1 MKYKVAGIVFEVR
14 LEEPYR
20 EMEYSPVVLDRI
32 ARASRGEAGLDIRPT
47 RAGDDVPHRT
57 LVQTREEL
65 LPGARGLD
73 LSQYAPFQLDRDFSA
88 SVEMTEKQSVEMTED
103 QPGDCVPRRNRP
115 HFTDG
120 EGYSLPAFVLTVKRG
135 LDKAPELG
143 TLITRVQTQLPYFSI
158 YEHEGCPRYTL
169 DENTE
174 TGEPSAILCMSPDF
188 KESELYV
195 AESLRASAVV
205 FQLSTALMM
214 NFTYVSAQKGVLLI
228 HASVIG
234 YNGKA
239 NIFLGKSGTGKSTH
253 SRLWLENI
261 PGADLLNDDN
271 PALGFDKDGKP
282 CIFGTPWSGKTPC
295 YRNICAPLNA
305 IVRLEQAPENS
316 IARDSGIN
324 AFAALYGSVSAIR
337 WNRPIMDA
345 ITASVEKIASSV
357 KVFRLSCLPD
367 PAAAQLCCR
376 TILEL

>member
-14 LEEPYR
+14 LEEPFR

-65 LPGARGLD
+65 LPGAKGLD

-88 SVEMTEKQSVEMTED
+88 SVEMTDKQSVEMTGLRLPIRSAMTE
-103 QPGDCVPRRNRP
+103 
-115 HFTDG
+115 G
-120 EGYSLPAFVLTVKRG
+120 EPEFVLTVRRG
-135 LDKAPELG
+135 LEKVPELG
-143 TLITRVQTQLPYFSI
+143 QLMAQVHTQLPYFSV
-158 YEHEGCPRYTL
+158 YEREGYPRYTL
-169 DENTE
+169 DENPE
-174 TGEPSAILCMSPDF
+174 TGKPSAILCMSKDF
-188 KESELYV
+188 KESTLYV
-195 AESLRASAVV
+195 AESLRASGVV

-214 NFTYVSAQKGVLLI
+214 NFTYVSALKGVLLI

-282 CIFGTPWSGKTPC
+282 CVFGTPWSGKTPC

-316 IARDSGIN
+316 ISRDSGIN

-376 TILEL
+376 TILELK

>member
-20 EMEYSPVVLDRI
+20 EMEYSSVVLDRI

-57 LVQTREEL
+57 LIQTREEL

-73 LSQYAPFQLDRDFSA
+73 LSQYAPFRIDNTR
-88 SVEMTEKQSVEMTED
+88 
-103 QPGDCVPRRNRP
+103 
-115 HFTDG
+115 
-120 EGYSLPAFVLTVKRG
+120 EGNAPLRQFIAADSSEGHSLPASAFSITVRRG
-135 LDKAPELG
+135 LEKLPELG
-143 TLITRVQTQLPYFSI
+143 QLMAEVHTQLPYFSV

-169 DENTE
+169 DENPE
-174 TGEPSAILCMSPDF
+174 TGTPSAILCMSKDF
-188 KESELYV
+188 KESTLYV
-195 AESLRASAVV
+195 SENLRASGVV

-214 NFTYVSAQKGVLLI
+214 NFTYVSALKGVLLI
-228 HASVIG
+228 HASVIR

-261 PGADLLNDDN
+261 QGADLLNDDN
-271 PALGFDKDGKP
+271 PALGLDRDGNP
-282 CIFGTPWSGKTPC
+282 CVFGTPWSGKTPC

-305 IVRLEQAPENS
+305 IVRLEQAPKNS
-316 IARDSGIN
+316 IERDSGIN

-345 ITASVEKIASSV
+345 ITASVEKIAGSA

-367 PAAAQLCCR
+367 PAAAHLCCR
-376 TILEL
+376 TITE

>member
-1 MKYKVAGIVFEVR
+1 MR

-65 LPGARGLD
+65 IPGARGLD

-88 SVEMTEKQSVEMTED
+88 SVEMTED

-143 TLITRVQTQLPYFSI
+143 TLITHVQTQLPYFSI

-169 DENTE
+169 DENPA

-195 AESLRASAVV
+195 AENLRASAVV

-214 NFTYVSAQKGVLLI
+214 NFTYVSAQKSVLLI

-253 SRLWLENI
+253 SRLWLDNI

-271 PALGFDKDGKP
+271 PALGFDKEGKL
-282 CIFGTPWSGKTPC
+282 CVYGTPWSGKTPC
-295 YRNICAPLNA
+295 YRNICAPVNA
-305 IVRLEQAPENS
+305 IVRLDQAPENK
-316 IARDSGIN
+316 IEREVGLN
-324 AFAALYGSVSAIR
+324 AFAALFGSVSAIR
-337 WNRPIMDA
+337 WVRPIMDA
-345 ITASVEKIASSV
+345 ITASVERGASSV
-357 KVFRLSCLPD
+357 KVFHLSCLPD

-376 TILEL
+376 TITD

>member
-65 LPGARGLD
+65 LPNAKGLD
-73 LSQYAPFQLDRDFSA
+73 LSQYAPFALFENERDKKSILGETLPQTPTA
-88 SVEMTEKQSVEMTED
+88 SGRITENERDEKENKV
-103 QPGDCVPRRNRP
+103 
-115 HFTDG
+115 TD
-120 EGYSLPAFVLTVKRG
+120 FVITVKRG
-135 LDKAPELG
+135 LEKVPELG
-143 TLITRVQTQLPYFSI
+143 QLMAEVHTQLPYFSV

-169 DENTE
+169 DENPE
-174 TGEPSAILCMSPDF
+174 TGTPSAIHCMSKDF
-188 KESELYV
+188 KESTLYV
-195 AESLRASAVV
+195 SENLRASGVV

-214 NFTYVSAQKGVLLI
+214 NFTYVSALKGVLLI

-261 PGADLLNDDN
+261 QGADLLNDDN
-271 PALGFDKDGKP
+271 PALGFDRNGNP
-282 CIFGTPWSGKTPC
+282 CVFGTPWSGKTPC

-345 ITASVEKIASSV
+345 ITASVEKIAGSA

-376 TILEL
+376 TITE